1 MALANLASGVRR
13 SSNQRRDQRIDCLG
27 APALIITL
35 VPLLVVAEQGREWG
49 WGSGRSLVSY
59 ITGAVG
65 LVLFLPAERRAGDD
79 ALLPLRPFRNRM
91 FTLGTAQSFII
102 GIGMFGG
109 ITLLPLCLQLVKGNS
124 PTKAGLLTL
133 PLVLGIMLLSL
144 VSGQITSR
152 SGRYKLFPVIGC
164 VLLAAGLLML

>member
-1 MALANLASGVRR
+1 MALANLASGLRR
-13 SSNQRRDQRIDCLG
+13 SSNERRDQRIDCLG

-35 VPLLVVAEQGREWG
+35 VPLLVVAEQGRE

-79 ALLPLRPFRNRM
+79 ALLPLRLFRNRM
-91 FTLGTAQSFII
+91 ITLGTAQSFII

-124 PTKAGLLTL
+124 PTKAGLLRL

-152 SGRYKLFPVIGC
+152 TGRYKLFPVIGC